1 VRSARLTLH
10 CLRAAYDRHAD
21 DSDAMPSDANNAR
34 IALAGFT
41 FEAARLELRDSSGA
55 PVALRAQ
62 ALAVLACLARQRG
75 HVVTR
80 DELMRA
86 VWRDVVVTDGSLA
99 QCINEIRQ
107 ALGDS
112 AHRIVQTA
120 PKRGYQLVAD
130 SAPSTPAPAASHGF
144 EQSIGFATSDD
155 GARIAYAASGAGP
168 ALLRAPHWMTHL
180 EWDWR
185 SLVYRPWIEGL
196 SQRFRYVRYD
206 CRNWGLSDRG
216 VASATLPVAA
226 SDMAAVAD
234 AAGLRRF
241 ALLGISGGGAIA
253 IRYAA
258 LHPERVSHLV
268 LVGGF
273 ARGGLHRGEGSITVQ
288 HLDAFS
294 KLIEEGW
301 AQDNAA
307 FRQITTSQ
315 MYPGANADEMR
326 SFNDM
331 QRVSC
336 TPHEAASIRRVI
348 GDFDA
353 TAHLR
358 DVRCPTLVLHNPND
372 AMVPFE
378 EGRLVASRIAGAR
391 LVPFESQNHIPL
403 CGEPAFVLM
412 NRQIDEFVLG
422 PGASATEPRPP
433 RAAAN
438 GAPLRVV
445 GGRRR

>member
-1 VRSARLTLH
+1 
-10 CLRAAYDRHAD
+10 
-21 DSDAMPSDANNAR
+21 MPSDATNTPLE
-34 IALAGFT
+34 LAGFS
-41 FEAARLELRDSSGA
+41 FDPARLELLDATGA
-55 PVALRAQ
+55 PVPLRAQ
-62 ALAVLACLARQRG
+62 ALAVLGCLARQRG

-80 DELMRA
+80 DELMCA

-99 QCINEIRQ
+99 QCINEIRH
-107 ALGDS
+107 ALSDS
-112 AHRIVQTA
+112 AHRLVQTV
-120 PKRGYQLVAD
+120 PKRGYRLVAD
-130 SAPSTPAPAASHGF
+130 SVPSAPAHGF
-144 EQSIGFATSDD
+144 EQTIGFATSDD

-168 ALLRAPHWMTHL
+168 VLLRAPHWMTHI

-185 SLVYRPWIEGL
+185 SLVYGPWIEGL
-196 SQRFRYVRYD
+196 SRRFRYVRYD

-216 VASATLPVAA
+216 VAPATLQLAA

-268 LVGGF
+268 LVGGY
-273 ARGGLHRGEGSITVQ
+273 ARGSLHRGAASITPQ
-288 HLDAFS
+288 HLDAFCR
-294 KLIEEGW
+294 LVEEGW

-307 FRQITTSQ
+307 FRQIMTSQ
-315 MYPGANADEMR
+315 MYPGASAEEMR

-336 TPHEAASIRRVI
+336 TPHEAASIRRVFA
-348 GDFDA
+348 DADA

-358 DVRCPTLVLHNPND
+358 EVRCPTLVLHNPRD

-378 EGRLVASRIAGAR
+378 EGRLVASGIAGAR
-391 LVPFESQNHIPL
+391 LVPFESQNHVPL
-403 CGEPAFVLM
+403 CGEPAFALM
-412 NRQIDEFVLG
+412 NRLIDEFVLG
-422 PGASATEPRPP
+422 RGASAFEPRTSK
-433 RAAAN
+433 AAAT

-445 GGRRR
+445 GSHRR

>member
-1 VRSARLTLH
+1 MS
-10 CLRAAYDRHAD
+10 
-21 DSDAMPSDANNAR
+21 SDTTDAT
-34 IALAGFT
+34 IALAGFS
-41 FEAARLELRDSSGA
+41 FEATRLELIDATGA
-55 PVALRAQ
+55 PVPLRAQ
-62 ALAVLACLARQRG
+62 ALAVLGCLARRRG

-80 DELMRA
+80 DELMRD

-99 QCINEIRQ
+99 QCVNEIRQ

-112 AHRIVQTA
+112 AHRIVQTV
-120 PKRGYQLVAD
+120 PKRGYRLVAD
-130 SAPSTPAPAASHGF
+130 SAPSTAAPAAARGF
-144 EQSIGFATSDD
+144 EQEIGFATSED
-155 GARIAYAASGAGP
+155 GARIGYAVSGAGP

-216 VASATLPVAA
+216 VAPATLPVAA

-234 AAGLRRF
+234 AAGLSRF

-268 LVGGF
+268 LVGGY
-273 ARGGLHRGEGSITVQ
+273 ARGGLHRGAASITVQ
-288 HLDAFS
+288 HLDAWS
-294 KLIEEGW
+294 QLVEEGW

-307 FRQITTSQ
+307 FRQIITSQ
-315 MYPGANADEMR
+315 MYPGASADEMR

-348 GDFDA
+348 ADYDA

-358 DVRCPTLVLHNPND
+358 EVRCPTLVLHNPHD

-378 EGRLVASRIAGAR
+378 EGRLVASSIAGAH
-391 LVPFESQNHIPL
+391 LVPFESQNHVPL
-403 CGEPAFVLM
+403 CGEPAFAEM
-412 NRQIDEFVLG
+412 NRLIDEFVLG
-422 PGASATEPRPP
+422 RGASQVEARAPE
-433 RAAAN
+433 AAAN
-438 GAPLRVV
+438 VVPLRVV
-445 GGRRR
+445 GARRR

>member
-1 VRSARLTLH
+1 MS
-10 CLRAAYDRHAD
+10 
-21 DSDAMPSDANNAR
+21 SDPTDAT

-41 FEAARLELRDSSGA
+41 FEAARLELRDAAGA

-80 DELMRA
+80 DELMLA

-99 QCINEIRQ
+99 QCINEIRH

-112 AHRIVQTA
+112 THRIVQTA
-120 PKRGYQLVAD
+120 PKLGYRLVAD
-130 SAPSTPAPAASHGF
+130 SAPSTAAPAAARGF
-144 EQSIGFATSDD
+144 EQTIGFATSDD
-155 GARIAYAASGAGP
+155 GARIAYATSGAGP

-185 SLVYRPWIEGL
+185 SLVFGPKIENF
-196 SQRFRYVRYD
+196 SRRFTFVRYD
-206 CRNWGLSDRG
+206 GRNWGLSDRG
-216 VASATLPVAA
+216 VAPATLQVAA

-268 LVGGF
+268 LIGGY
-273 ARGGLHRGEGSITVQ
+273 ARGGLHRGEASVTVE
-288 HLDAFS
+288 HLEAFGR
-294 KLIEEGW
+294 LVEEGW
-301 AQDNAA
+301 ARDNAA
-307 FRQITTSQ
+307 FRQIMTSQ
-315 MYPGANADEMR
+315 MYPGASADEMR

-348 GDFDA
+348 ADVDA
-353 TAHLR
+353 TPHLR

-378 EGRLVASRIAGAR
+378 EGRLVASSIAGAR
-391 LVPFESQNHIPL
+391 LVPFESQNHVPL
-403 CGEPAFVLM
+403 CSEPAFALV
-412 NRQIDEFVLG
+412 NRLIDEFVLG
-422 PGASATEPRPP
+422 SGASQADARTPEV
-433 RAAAN
+433 AAN
-438 GAPLRVV
+438 VAPLRVV
-445 GGRRR
+445 GSRRR

>member
-1 VRSARLTLH
+1 MP
-10 CLRAAYDRHAD
+10 AAAF
-21 DSDAMPSDANNAR
+21 DAPLV
-34 IALAGFT
+34 LAGLT
-41 FEAARLELRDSSGA
+41 FDPARLELLDAAGT
-55 PVALRAQ
+55 PVPLRAQ
-62 ALAVLACLARQRG
+62 ALAVLGCLARRRG

-80 DELMRA
+80 DELMQD
-86 VWRDVVVTDGSLA
+86 VWHDVVVTDSSLA
-99 QCINEIRQ
+99 QCVSEIRH

-112 AHRIVQTA
+112 AHHVVQTM
-120 PKRGYQLVAD
+120 PKRGYRLVAD
-130 SAPSTPAPAASHGF
+130 DTPSAPTQTF
-144 EQSIGFATSDD
+144 EQSIGFATGDD
-155 GARIAYAASGAGP
+155 GARIAYAVSGAGP
-168 ALLRAPHWMTHL
+168 TLLRAPHWMTHL

-185 SLVYRPWIEGL
+185 SLVYRPWIEGF

-206 CRNWGLSDRG
+206 NRNWGLSDRG
-216 VASATLPVAA
+216 VAPATLPVAA

-241 ALLGISGGGAIA
+241 ALLGISGGGAIS

-258 LHPERVSHLV
+258 LHPDRVSHLV

-307 FRQITTSQ
+307 FRQIMTSQ
-315 MYPGANADEMR
+315 LYPGASADEMR

-336 TPHEAASIRRVI
+336 TPREAASIRRVI
-348 GDFDA
+348 GDYDA
-353 TAHLR
+353 TEHLR
-358 DVRCPTLVLHNPND
+358 AVQCPTLVLHNPQD

-378 EGRLVASRIAGAR
+378 EGRLVASGIAGAR
-391 LVPFESQNHIPL
+391 LVSFESQNHVPL
-403 CGEPAFVLM
+403 CGEPAFETM
-412 NRQIDEFVLG
+412 NRLIDEFVLG
-422 PGASATEPRPP
+422 GGALRAEARSPKAGPNAT
-433 RAAAN
+433 
-438 GAPLRVV
+438 PLRLV
-445 GGRRR
+445 GTRRR

>member
-1 VRSARLTLH
+1 MS
-10 CLRAAYDRHAD
+10 
-21 DSDAMPSDANNAR
+21 SDPTDAP

-41 FEAARLELRDSSGA
+41 FEAARLELRDAAGA

-62 ALAVLACLARQRG
+62 ALAVLGCLAHQRG

-99 QCINEIRQ
+99 QCINEIRT
-107 ALGDS
+107 ALGDT

-120 PKRGYQLVAD
+120 PKRGYRLVVD
-130 SAPSTPAPAASHGF
+130 SALSTAAPAAGRGF
-144 EQSIGFATSDD
+144 EQEIGFATSDD

-168 ALLRAPHWMTHL
+168 VLLRAPHWMTHL

-185 SLVYRPWIEGL
+185 SLVYGPWIEGL
-196 SQRFRYVRYD
+196 SQRFRFVRYD
-206 CRNWGLSDRG
+206 GRNWGLSDRG
-216 VASATLPVAA
+216 VAPATLQRSA

-241 ALLGISGGGAIA
+241 ALLGVSGGGAIS

-268 LVGGF
+268 LVGGC
-273 ARGGLHRGEGSITVQ
+273 ARGGLHRGAASITAQ
-288 HLDAFS
+288 HLDAFCRLV
-294 KLIEEGW
+294 KEGW

-307 FRQITTSQ
+307 FRQIMTSQ

-331 QRVSC
+331 QRVAC
-336 TPHEAASIRRVI
+336 TPQEAANIRRVI
-348 GDFDA
+348 ADYDA
-353 TAHLR
+353 TAELR
-358 DVRCPTLVLHNPND
+358 QVRCPTLVLHNPHD

-378 EGRLVASRIAGAR
+378 EGRLIASSIAGAR
-391 LVPFESQNHIPL
+391 LVPFESQNHVPL
-403 CGEPAFVLM
+403 CGEPAFALM
-412 NRQIDEFVLG
+412 NRLIDEFVLG
-422 PGASATEPRPP
+422 DSAATVAPRPP
-433 RAAAN
+433 NSRTGFAA
-438 GAPLRVV
+438 LRVV
-445 GGRRR
+445 GTQKH

>member
-1 VRSARLTLH
+1 
-10 CLRAAYDRHAD
+10 
-21 DSDAMPSDANNAR
+21 MPSDTTDTT
-34 IALAGFT
+34 IALADFT
-41 FEAARLELRDSSGA
+41 FDSARLELRDSSGA
-55 PVALRAQ
+55 PAALRAQ
-62 ALAVLACLARQRG
+62 ALAVLACLAHQRG

-80 DELMRA
+80 DDLMRA
-86 VWRDVVVTDGSLA
+86 VWRDVFVTDGSLA

-112 AHRIVQTA
+112 AHRIVQTV
-120 PKRGYQLVAD
+120 PKRGYRLAAD
-130 SAPSTPAPAASHGF
+130 SAPSTAAPAAERGF
-144 EQSIGFATSDD
+144 EQEIGFATSED
-155 GARIAYAASGAGP
+155 GARIAYAVSGAGP

-185 SLVYRPWIEGL
+185 SLVYRPWIAGL
-196 SQRFRYVRYD
+196 SQRFTFVRYD
-206 CRNWGLSDRG
+206 SRNWGLSDRG
-216 VASATLPVAA
+216 VAQPTLPVAA
-226 SDMAAVAD
+226 SDLAAVAD

-241 ALLGISGGGAIA
+241 ALFGVSGGGATA

-273 ARGGLHRGEGSITVQ
+273 ARGGLHRGEGSITLQ
-288 HLDAFS
+288 HLEAYS
-294 KLIEEGW
+294 RLIEEGW

-307 FRQITTSQ
+307 FRQIMTSQ
-315 MYPGANADEMR
+315 MYPGASADEMR

-348 GDFDA
+348 ADYDA
-353 TAHLR
+353 TVHLR

-378 EGRLVASRIAGAR
+378 EGRLVASSIAGAR
-391 LVPFESQNHIPL
+391 LVPFESQNHVPL
-403 CGEPAFVLM
+403 CGESAFPLV
-412 NRQIDEFVLG
+412 NRLIDEFLLG
-422 PGASATEPRPP
+422 GGALRAEPRSPKAGP
-433 RAAAN
+433 NAT
-438 GAPLRVV
+438 PLRLV
-445 GGRRR
+445 GTRRR

>member
-1 VRSARLTLH
+1 MSSEPT
-10 CLRAAYDRHAD
+10 
-21 DSDAMPSDANNAR
+21 DAT

-55 PVALRAQ
+55 LVALRAQ
-62 ALAVLACLARQRG
+62 ALAVLACLARQRE

-112 AHRIVQTA
+112 AHHIVQTA
-120 PKRGYQLVAD
+120 PKRGYRLVAD
-130 SAPSTPAPAASHGF
+130 SVPSTAAPATALGF
-144 EQSIGFATSDD
+144 EQEIGFATSED

-168 ALLRAPHWMTHL
+168 VLLRAPHWMTHL

-216 VASATLPVAA
+216 VAPATLSVSA

-234 AAGLRRF
+234 ANGLRRF
-241 ALLGISGGGAIA
+241 ALLGISGGGAVA
-253 IRYAA
+253 IRYAV

-268 LVGGF
+268 LVGGY
-273 ARGGLHRGEGSITVQ
+273 ARGGLRRGAASITVQ
-288 HLDAFS
+288 HLDAWCR
-294 KLIEEGW
+294 LVEEGW

-307 FRQITTSQ
+307 FRQIITSQ
-315 MYPGANADEMR
+315 MYPGASADEMR

-348 GDFDA
+348 ADYDA
-353 TAHLR
+353 MPHLR
-358 DVRCPTLVLHNPND
+358 DVLCPTLVLHNPND

-378 EGRLVASRIAGAR
+378 EGRLVASGIAGAR
-391 LVPFESQNHIPL
+391 LVPFESQNHVPL
-403 CGEPAFVLM
+403 CGEPAFALVNQL
-412 NRQIDEFVLG
+412 IDDFVLG
-422 PGASATEPRPP
+422 SGAARAEPRSPKARP
-433 RAAAN
+433 KIT
-438 GAPLRVV
+438 PLRLV
-445 GGRRR
+445 GIRRH

>member
-1 VRSARLTLH
+1 MSNNVT
-10 CLRAAYDRHAD
+10 
-21 DSDAMPSDANNAR
+21 DAP

-41 FEAARLELRDSSGA
+41 FEAPRLELLDADGA
-55 PVALRAQ
+55 PVPLRAQ
-62 ALAVLACLARQRG
+62 ALGVLACLVRQRG
-75 HVVTR
+75 HVVSR
-80 DELMRA
+80 DELMRD

-99 QCINEIRQ
+99 QCINEIRH

-112 AHRIVQTA
+112 AHRIVQTV
-120 PKRGYQLVAD
+120 PKRGYRLDAD
-130 SAPSTPAPAASHGF
+130 SAPAAPAAGRGF
-144 EQSIGFATSDD
+144 EQEIGFATSDD
-155 GARIAYAASGAGP
+155 GARIAYATSGAGP
-168 ALLRAPHWMTHL
+168 PLLRAPHWMTHL

-216 VASATLPVAA
+216 VAPATLPVAA
-226 SDMAAVAD
+226 SDLAAVAD

-241 ALLGISGGGAIA
+241 ALLGISQGGAIA

-258 LHPERVSHLV
+258 LHPERVSRLV

-273 ARGGLHRGEGSITVQ
+273 ARGGLHRGAASITAQ
-288 HLDAFS
+288 HLDAWS
-294 KLIEEGW
+294 RLVEEGW

-307 FRQITTSQ
+307 FRQILTSQ
-315 MYPGANADEMR
+315 MYPGASADEMR

-336 TPHEAASIRRVI
+336 TPHDAASIRRVI
-348 GDFDA
+348 ADYDA
-353 TAHLR
+353 TVHLR

-378 EGRLVASRIAGAR
+378 EGRLVASSIAGAR
-391 LVPFESQNHIPL
+391 LVPFESQNHVPL
-403 CGEPAFVLM
+403 CGESAFPLV
-412 NRQIDEFVLG
+412 NRLIDEFLLG
-422 PGASATEPRPP
+422 GGALRAEPRSPKAGP
-433 RAAAN
+433 NAT
-438 GAPLRVV
+438 PLRLV
-445 GGRRR
+445 GTRRR

>member
-1 VRSARLTLH
+1 MS
-10 CLRAAYDRHAD
+10 
-21 DSDAMPSDANNAR
+21 SDPTDAT

-41 FEAARLELRDSSGA
+41 FEAARLELRDAAGA

-62 ALAVLACLARQRG
+62 ALAVLDCLARQRG

-107 ALGDS
+107 ALGDT

-120 PKRGYQLVAD
+120 PKRGYRLAAD
-130 SAPSTPAPAASHGF
+130 SAPLPAAPAAALGF
-144 EQSIGFATSDD
+144 EQEIGFATSDD

-168 ALLRAPHWMTHL
+168 VLLRAPHWMTHL

-185 SLVYRPWIEGL
+185 SLVYGPWIEGL
-196 SQRFRYVRYD
+196 SRRYRYVRYD

-216 VASATLPVAA
+216 VAPATLPVAA
-226 SDMAAVAD
+226 SDLAAVAD

-241 ALLGISGGGAIA
+241 ALLGISQGGAIA

-268 LVGGF
+268 LVGGY
-273 ARGGLHRGEGSITVQ
+273 ARGGLHRGAASITAQ
-288 HLDAFS
+288 HLEAFCR
-294 KLIEEGW
+294 LLEEGW

-307 FRQITTSQ
+307 FRQILTSQ

-348 GDFDA
+348 VDYDA

-358 DVRCPTLVLHNPND
+358 QVRCPTLVLHNPND

-378 EGRLVASRIAGAR
+378 EGRLVASSIAGAH
-391 LVPFESQNHIPL
+391 LMPFESQNHVPL
-403 CGEPAFVLM
+403 CGEPAFALM
-412 NRQIDEFVLG
+412 NRLIDEFVLG
-422 PGASATEPRPP
+422 SGAL
-433 RAAAN
+433 RAAPRTPKAGPN
-438 GAPLRVV
+438 VTPLRLV
-445 GGRRR
+445 GTRRR

>member
-1 VRSARLTLH
+1 MR
-10 CLRAAYDRHAD
+10 
-21 DSDAMPSDANNAR
+21 SDATDAP
-34 IALAGFT
+34 IALAGCT
-41 FEAARLELRDSSGA
+41 FEVSRLELRDPSGA

-99 QCINEIRQ
+99 QCINEIRR
-107 ALGDS
+107 ALGDN
-112 AHRIVQTA
+112 AHRVVQTA
-120 PKRGYQLVAD
+120 PKRGYRLVAD
-130 SAPSTPAPAASHGF
+130 SAPSAAAPAAGCSF
-144 EQSIGFATSDD
+144 EQDIGFATSND
-155 GARIAYAASGAGP
+155 GARIAYVASGAGP
-168 ALLRAPHWMTHL
+168 VLLRAPHWMTHL

-185 SLVYRPWIEGL
+185 SLVYRPWIEGF
-196 SQRFRYVRYD
+196 SQRYTYVRYD
-206 CRNWGLSDRG
+206 CRNSGLSDRG
-216 VASATLPVAA
+216 VAPATLPVAA
-226 SDMAAVAD
+226 CDMAAVAD

-273 ARGGLHRGEGSITVQ
+273 ARGGLHRGAASITMQ

-294 KLIEEGW
+294 LLVEEGW

-307 FRQITTSQ
+307 FRQIMTSQ
-315 MYPGANADEMR
+315 MYPGASADEMR

-348 GDFDA
+348 ADFDA

-358 DVRCPTLVLHNPND
+358 EVRCPTLVLHNLHD

-378 EGRLVASRIAGAR
+378 EGRLVASSIAGAR
-391 LVPFESQNHIPL
+391 LLPFESQNHVPL
-403 CGEPAFVLM
+403 CGEPAFASM
-412 NRQIDEFVLG
+412 NRLIDEFVLG
-422 PGASATEPRPP
+422 RDASAVEPRPP
-433 RAAAN
+433 KAAATV
-438 GAPLRVV
+438 APLRIV

>member
-1 VRSARLTLH
+1 MP
-10 CLRAAYDRHAD
+10 AD
-21 DSDAMPSDANNAR
+21 ATDAVV
-34 IALAGFT
+34 ALAGFT
-41 FEAARLELRDSSGA
+41 FDAARLELLDAIGA
-55 PVALRAQ
+55 PVPLRAQ

-80 DELMRA
+80 DDLMHA

-99 QCINEIRQ
+99 QCINEIRH

-120 PKRGYQLVAD
+120 PKRGYRLVAD
-130 SAPSTPAPAASHGF
+130 NAPSTAAPAATLGF
-144 EQSIGFATSDD
+144 EQEIGFATSDD

-168 ALLRAPHWMTHL
+168 VLLRAPHWMTHL

-196 SQRFRYVRYD
+196 SRRFRYVRYD
-206 CRNWGLSDRG
+206 CRNWGMSDRS
-216 VASATLPVAA
+216 VAAATLPVAA

-241 ALLGISGGGAIA
+241 ALLGISQGGAIA

-268 LVGGF
+268 LVGGY
-273 ARGGLHRGEGSITVQ
+273 ARGALHRGAASITAQ
-288 HLDAFS
+288 HLEAFCR
-294 KLIEEGW
+294 LFEEGW

-307 FRQITTSQ
+307 FRQLMTSQ
-315 MYPGANADEMR
+315 MYPGASADEMR

-348 GDFDA
+348 VDYDA

-358 DVRCPTLVLHNPND
+358 EVRCPTLVLHNPHD

-378 EGRLVASRIAGAR
+378 EGRLVASSIAGAR
-391 LVPFESQNHIPL
+391 LVPFESLNHVPL
-403 CGEPAFVLM
+403 CGEPAFALV
-412 NRQIDEFVLG
+412 NRLIDEFVLG
-422 PGASATEPRPP
+422 SA
-433 RAAAN
+433 
-438 GAPLRVV
+438 
-445 GGRRR
+445 

>member
-1 VRSARLTLH
+1 MSSDPTD
-10 CLRAAYDRHAD
+10 AA
-21 DSDAMPSDANNAR
+21 

-41 FEAARLELRDSSGA
+41 FEATRLELRDATGA

-99 QCINEIRQ
+99 QCINEIRH

-112 AHRIVQTA
+112 AHRIVQTV
-120 PKRGYQLVAD
+120 PKRGYRLVAD
-130 SAPSTPAPAASHGF
+130 STPSAPAQGF
-144 EQSIGFATSDD
+144 EQTIGFATGDD
-155 GARIAYAASGAGP
+155 GARIAYAVSGAGP
-168 ALLRAPHWMTHL
+168 VLLRAPHWMTHL

-185 SLVYRPWIEGL
+185 SLVYGPWIEGL
-196 SQRFRYVRYD
+196 SRRFRFVRYD
-206 CRNWGLSDRG
+206 GRNWGLSDRG
-216 VASATLPVAA
+216 VASTTLQVAA

-234 AAGLRRF
+234 AAGLRCF
-241 ALLGISGGGAIA
+241 ALLGVSGGGAIA

-268 LVGGF
+268 LVGCF
-273 ARGGLHRGEGSITVQ
+273 ARGGLHRGDASITVQ

-294 KLIEEGW
+294 RLAEEGW

-307 FRQITTSQ
+307 FRQIMTSQ
-315 MYPGANADEMR
+315 MYPGASADEMR

-336 TPHEAASIRRVI
+336 TPHEAASIRRAI
-348 GDFDA
+348 ADFDA

-358 DVRCPTLVLHNPND
+358 QVRCPTLVLHNPHD

-378 EGRLVASRIAGAR
+378 EGRLIASSIAGAR
-391 LVPFESQNHIPL
+391 LVPFESQNHVPL
-403 CGEPAFVLM
+403 CGEPAFAQM
-412 NRQIDEFVLG
+412 NRLIDEFVLG
-422 PGASATEPRPP
+422 SGALGADPRTPNAGP
-433 RAAAN
+433 NVTPFR
-438 GAPLRVV
+438 LV
-445 GGRRR
+445 GTQRR